1 MDGADMKVD
10 HVKWNWLESLMEM
23 IPANYLL
30 IFYIVFILLFSLY
43 FIFSRNVILFEW
55 NNNILHMK
63 QSLAESFLIPYLMA
77 GLIYFC
83 RKARDLSKYI
93 DYLYEN
99 YRNNLFD
106 RIDGAITG
114 NRGYFLLL
122 EFSFLMPFIIFSWG
136 QWPYS
141 NWERGNTWAFA
152 LDIFNYFL
160 SFLILI
166 LISQLLWLMA
176 NVIWSISKFGLCSRS
191 ISISF
196 DVVFISIKLNPLKN
210 FFKIFILYYFLAIA
224 LIIYTYESP
233 SGKMSIEPI
242 FFGLLLAMG
251 GLLFFAGLKIIQD
264 IIDYHVEKRLSMLD
278 YRRAQRERIL
288 ANIISREDIKEE
300 NDSIECISKA
310 IEIIQRE
317 RDYVIQ
323 FNKDAG
329 NASSVGLFVS
339 SIIIPLLTLLEKLK
353 LI

>member
-1 MDGADMKVD
+1 M
-10 HVKWNWLESLMEM
+10 
-23 IPANYLL
+23 
-30 IFYIVFILLFSLY
+30 
-43 FIFSRNVILFEW
+43 
-55 NNNILHMK
+55 
-63 QSLAESFLIPYLMA
+63 
-77 GLIYFC
+77 
-83 RKARDLSKYI
+83 
-93 DYLYEN
+93 
-99 YRNNLFD
+99 
-106 RIDGAITG
+106 
-114 NRGYFLLL
+114 
-122 EFSFLMPFIIFSWG
+122 
-136 QWPYS
+136 
-141 NWERGNTWAFA
+141 
-152 LDIFNYFL
+152 
-160 SFLILI
+160 
-166 LISQLLWLMA
+166 
-176 NVIWSISKFGLCSRS
+176 
-191 ISISF
+191 
-196 DVVFISIKLNPLKN
+196 FISIKLNPLKN

-278 YRRAQRERIL
+278 YRRAQQERIL